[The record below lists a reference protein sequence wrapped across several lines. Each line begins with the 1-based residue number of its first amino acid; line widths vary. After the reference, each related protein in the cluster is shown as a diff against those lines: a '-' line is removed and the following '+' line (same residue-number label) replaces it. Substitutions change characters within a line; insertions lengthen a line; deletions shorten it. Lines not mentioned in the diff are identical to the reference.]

1 MSQHPTILLVEDD
14 DLLRESFEIL
24 LDHAGYHVRTAG
36 TAGEALET
44 ARKLRPTLVILDLGL
59 PDRSGLDVARE
70 IRSDPELTAVRV
82 VALTGS
88 VSAAEEEA
96 ALEAG
101 CDRFLAKP
109 VPAKQLLEELAALV

>member
-1 MSQHPTILLVEDD
+1 MSRATILLVEDD
-14 DLLRESFEIL
+14 DLLRDSFEML
-24 LDHAGYHVRTAG
+24 LDHAGYQVRTAG
-36 TAGEALET
+36 TADEALDT
-44 ARKLRPTLVILDLGL
+44 AREAQPALVILDLGL

-70 IRSDPELTAVRV
+70 IRSDPELTGMRV

-88 VSAAEEEA
+88 VSAAEEKA

-109 VPAKQLLEELAALV
+109 VPAKTLLEELAALV